1 MSTTQNLKTNFSK
14 ILDNVII
21 SARDKMSPL
30 ANSKKEMVIGNLVVA
45 KKDKVY
51 CVLDKNTRA
60 TLYDD
65 LYLIEAALLLAKY
78 HQLKNHE
85 RVKTVLKLESA
96 YTAQYTDMT
105 YFSHSYKH
113 AKAMGDYDKMSI
125 QQSRY
130 ENARLYAKDVKL
142 KIRKMY
148 DGLSRK

>member
-1 MSTTQNLKTNFSK
+1 MRSTQNLKTNFSK

-30 ANSKKEMVIGNLVVA
+30 ANSKKEMVIGDLIVA

-51 CVLDKNTRA
+51 CVLDKDSREI
-60 TLYDD
+60 LYDD
-65 LYLIEAALLLAKY
+65 LYLVEAALLLAKY

-85 RVKTVLKLESA
+85 RIKTVLQLESS
-96 YTAQYTDMT
+96 YTSQYTDMT
-105 YFSHSYKH
+105 YFLHSYEH
-113 AKAMGDYDKMSI
+113 AKNKGDYDKMSI

-130 ENARLYAKDVKL
+130 ENARLYAKDVKF
-142 KIRKMY
+142 KIRRMY